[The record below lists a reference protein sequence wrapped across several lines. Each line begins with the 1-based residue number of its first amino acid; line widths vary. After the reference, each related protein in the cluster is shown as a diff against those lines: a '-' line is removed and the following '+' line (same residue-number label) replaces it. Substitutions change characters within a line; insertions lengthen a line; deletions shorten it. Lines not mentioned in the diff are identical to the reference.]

1 MEIRNAKGQT
11 EAEFLA
17 AYNPDKYK
25 KPSVTVD
32 SVIITPSGSSLCLLL
47 VNRKNHPFIYKWALP
62 GGFINSD
69 EDSESAA
76 RRELFE
82 ETGIKSDT
90 VCQVRT
96 FSRPDRDPRDRVVT
110 IAYLGLAKENGIAPR
125 AGDDAKKAEL
135 FKICVK
141 QKEGIINISLN
152 NGSETLSSTVKVK
165 RLFDVE
171 VEIISSD
178 LAFDHAEIIAH
189 ALIKLAGTDSGCLSY
204 ALAPKDADGIIN
216 TINRIKM
223 IFKR

>member
-32 SVIITPSGSSLCLLL
+32 SVIITPSGRSLCLLL

-62 GGFINSD
+62 GGFINPD
-69 EDSESAA
+69 ETSESAA

-82 ETGIKSDT
+82 ETNIKSDT

-96 FSRPDRDPRDRVVT
+96 FTSPDRDPRDRVVT
-110 IAYLGLAKENGIAPR
+110 IAYLGLARENGIVPR

-135 FKICVK
+135 FTICAT
-141 QKEGIINISLN
+141 QKDNLININLN
-152 NGSETLSSTVKVK
+152 NGTENLNSTVKVN
-165 RLFDVE
+165 RSFDDV

-178 LAFDHAEIIAH
+178 LAFDHSQIIAH
-189 ALIKLAGTDSGCLSY
+189 ALIKLADIDSSY
-204 ALAPKDADGIIN
+204 LRDALAPIDSDGLMN
-216 TINRIKM
+216 TIDSIKM